1 MRLPLLAPLLLPFA
15 LTGCSLL
22 LDVEP
27 DCDAAR
33 DCNGYFCN
41 AEQTA
46 CLNTCASETE
56 CTAGY
61 ACDEPTQSCRQIADL
76 EAEPI
81 ALSTLPTWGEEFA
94 LGTAGSLL
102 ATEFGLVVGGSEG
115 LGLAR
120 FSTAGA
126 PLPSSPEPAPFA
138 LDRLA
143 QPNPAGPR
151 FLPAVGRALPSSTAG
166 LFDAAL
172 LFGWAEPSAD
182 RNRIFVARRTIG
194 EGQAIAAPLLLRD
207 ASSQASLS
215 QLSFA
220 AGPDLIMALWREQ
233 SGVSSELRAMPLAAD
248 SLTPIL
254 SAASRLTGSNEVA
267 ANPVALRLGERWGA
281 LYLSSELGART
292 VRVIGLESDAS
303 QLGELDLNTPV
314 PNAVELGDLVA
325 TETASGA
332 AAAYTQLEGGQKRLR
347 GLLLPAT
354 AVAALGDP
362 AQTATSGPTFDVS
375 EGTASISKPAIASVD
390 GEVAVA
396 WLSIGEDR
404 ARSLMLRRFNGA
416 GVALSPAGVVVS
428 DAGGTVIDLK
438 LAATVNGY
446 ALLWFTRDNN
456 ETKGFWLP
464 LGR

>member
-1 MRLPLLAPLLLPFA
+1 MRLHSLALLLLPLA

-33 DCNGYFCN
+33 DCNGYLCN
-41 AEQTA
+41 AEQTG
-46 CLNTCASETE
+46 CLNTCAAENE

-81 ALSTLPTWGEEFA
+81 ALSAVPTWGEEFA

-102 ATEFGLVVGGSEG
+102 STEFGLVVGGSEG

-120 FSTAGA
+120 FSAAGA
-126 PLPSSPEPAPFA
+126 LLASSPEPAPFG

-143 QPNPAGPR
+143 PMSVQRAR
-151 FLPAVGRALPSSTAG
+151 FLPAVGRALPSTVAG
-166 LFDAAL
+166 LSDAAL
-172 LFGWAEPSAD
+172 LFGWTEPSAD
-182 RNRIFVARRTIG
+182 RNRLFVARRAVG
-194 EGQAIAAPLLLRD
+194 ESQATSTPQLLRD

-220 AGPDLIMALWREQ
+220 AGPDLVMALWREQ

-248 SLTPIL
+248 TLTPVL

-267 ANPVALRLGERWGA
+267 ANPVSLRLGERWGA
-281 LYLSSELGART
+281 IYLSSEVGVRT
-292 VRVIGLESDAS
+292 VRVIALESDAS
-303 QLGELDLNTPV
+303 QLGELDLTTPV

-325 TETASGA
+325 TETLSGA
-332 AAAYTQLEGGQKRLR
+332 AAAYTQLDGGQKRLR
-347 GLLLPAT
+347 GLLLPST
-354 AVAALGDP
+354 SVAALGDP

-404 ARSLMLRRFNGA
+404 ARSLMLRRFDSA
-416 GVALSPAGVVVS
+416 GVALSPAGVVVA

-438 LAATVNGY
+438 LAATANGY
-446 ALLWFTRDNN
+446 ALLWFTRDNGV
-456 ETKGFWLP
+456 TKGFWLS

>member
-33 DCNGYFCN
+33 DCNGYRCN

-46 CLNTCASETE
+46 CLNTCAAENE
-56 CTAGY
+56 CTAGF
-61 ACDEPTQSCRQIADL
+61 ACDEPSQSCRQIADL

-81 ALSTLPTWGEEFA
+81 ALAALPIWGEEFA
-94 LGTAGSLL
+94 FGSAGSLL
-102 ATEFGLVVGGSEG
+102 STEFGLVVGGSEG
-115 LGLAR
+115 LGLSR

-126 PLPSSPEPAPFA
+126 TLASSLEPAPFA
-138 LDRLA
+138 LERLA
-143 QPNPAGPR
+143 PISAQRAR
-151 FLPAVGRALPSSTAG
+151 FLPAVGRALPSTTAG
-166 LFDAAL
+166 LSGAAL

-182 RNRIFVARRTIG
+182 RNRLFVARRTIG
-194 EGQAIAAPLLLRD
+194 EGQAIATPLLLRD

-215 QLSFA
+215 QLTFA
-220 AGPDLIMALWREQ
+220 AGPDLVMALWREQ

-254 SAASRLTGSNEVA
+254 GAASRLTGSNEVA
-267 ANPVALRLGERWGA
+267 ANPIALRLGERWGA

-332 AAAYTQLEGGQKRLR
+332 AAAYTQIEGGQKSLR

-362 AQTATSGPTFDVS
+362 AQTATSGPTFAVS

-456 ETKGFWLP
+456 QTKGFWLP